1 MLALENDSGDRQR
14 WMQKGVSHQPAER
27 DVNDLSCV
35 SELPDAVGSYAEYV
49 PPEGFDCEPVGPRSG
64 HMAKVLSAVP
74 NGSFTSQ

>member
-49 PPEGFDCEPVGPRSG
+49 PPEGFDCEPVKWTHGESVVCRSQR
-64 HMAKVLSAVP
+64 VLHFPVEA
-74 NGSFTSQ
+74 